1 MLDRDALEDS
11 DEALSQIKRVS
22 LLDELKEREIC
33 WYDPREPDFPA
44 ELLSR
49 PSQSSIHSFL
59 YPGAAFQGTQRNR
72 QHTYDVQVEITVS
85 DTDKIN
91 SEC

>member
-49 PSQSSIHSFL
+49 PCLL
-59 YPGAAFQGTQRNR
+59 YTSPSPRDRG
-72 QHTYDVQVEITVS
+72 
-85 DTDKIN
+85 
-91 SEC
+91 

>member
-59 YPGAAFQGTQRNR
+59 YLAPFFKEPSAIASILTMYKWKLR
-72 QHTYDVQVEITVS
+72 
-85 DTDKIN
+85 
-91 SEC
+91 